1 MAININRYVSITS
14 GVAGGAQ
21 LAAREYIARIFTAN
35 PLLPPQTYVEFPNA
49 AAVGAFFGLFSEEY
63 YRAQFYYSFLSK
75 TFTQPQNM
83 SFGRWVYAASA
94 PMIFGYNNP
103 AHPQVYTT
111 YSAHNDGSI
120 GLTIGG
126 VAHMFTDLDFTAVV
140 DLAGVASVLQTAVSG
155 VYAGTTVV
163 YNALTGNFILTGGTP
178 GAATISVQAGVGGT
192 DISGALFLNWLPVAT
207 FTNGVFSGAGAIW
220 ASGSAAETPVQSV
233 TTSIGLSNNF
243 GSFAFMPVFL
253 TCTLATSTAVT
264 VASSAGL
271 SIGMYV
277 YGVGIQPGTTISAI
291 PDATHVTLSLGAT
304 VSASEL
310 LAFTLNPAQI
320 ASLATYAESLNVVV
334 MYMAQV
340 NALNYAAIEAAV
352 VGIGANGQTL
362 APQISANAIDP
373 TNQYPEMFPMMI
385 QASTNYTA
393 QNSVQNYEFQ
403 QVAGLTPSVTTDAA
417 ANQYDAVQVNYYG
430 QTQQAG
436 QFISFYQ
443 KGVLN
448 GLPTDPLDMNVFA
461 NEIWLK
467 DAATVALMQ
476 LLLSAT
482 QVPANYA
489 GRNMILTTIQGVV
502 NQALFNGT
510 ISVGKNLTSSQ
521 IAFITEATNDPN
533 AWYQVQTIGYW
544 IDAQIVGSGSPVTYT
559 ATYTLI
565 YSKDDVVR
573 KVVGTDILI

>member
-35 PLLPPQTYVEFPNA
+35 PLLPPQTYVEFQNA
-49 AAVGAFFGLFSEEY
+49 AQVGAFFGLFSEEY

-103 AHPQVYTT
+103 ANPQVYTN
-111 YSAHNDGSI
+111 YSSHNDGSI
-120 GLTIGG
+120 GITIGG
-126 VAHMFTDLDFTAVV
+126 VAHMFSSLDFTSVV
-140 DLAGVASVLQTAVSG
+140 DLAGVASVLQTAISG
-155 VYAGTTVV
+155 VFAGTTVV
-163 YNALTGNFILTGGTP
+163 YNSPTGNFILTGGTP
-178 GAATISVQAGVGGT
+178 GAATISVQAGTTGT
-192 DISGALFLNWLPVAT
+192 DISGAMFLNWLPAAT
-207 FTNGVFSGAGAIW
+207 FVNGVFSGAGAIW
-220 ASGSAAETPVQSV
+220 ANGSAAETPVQSV
-233 TTSIGLSNNF
+233 TTSLGLSNNF

-253 TCTLATSTAVT
+253 TGTLASSTAVT

-271 SIGMYV
+271 SMGMYV

-291 PDATHVTLSLGAT
+291 PDGTHVTLSVAAT
-304 VSASEL
+304 VSSAQL
-310 LAFTLNPAQI
+310 LAFTLNPVQI

-334 MYMAQV
+334 MYMAPV
-340 NALNYAAIEAAV
+340 NALNYSAIEAAV
-352 VGIGANGQTL
+352 FGIGANGQTL

-385 QASTNYTA
+385 QAATNYTS
-393 QNSVQNYEFQ
+393 QNAVQNYEFQ

-417 ANQYDAVQVNYYG
+417 ANQYDAARVNYYG

-489 GRNMILTTIQGVV
+489 GRNMILTTMQGVI

-544 IDAQIVGSGSPVTYT
+544 VDAQIVGSGSPVTYT

-565 YSKDDVVR
+565 YSKDDVIR